1 MNPSNFFS
9 NGVDVNQGNGRFGS
23 WGISVNQG
31 KSSIRILTEV
41 ERMETAG
48 GGHEFQEPGLGVDL
62 KNATTVMTIIGDMMF
77 LAKIKQGE
85 NVGDAGFIKINVD
98 VAKIGLFGS

>member
-1 MNPSNFFS
+1 M
-9 NGVDVNQGNGRFGS
+9 
-23 WGISVNQG
+23 
-31 KSSIRILTEV
+31 
-41 ERMETAG
+41 
-48 GGHEFQEPGLGVDL
+48 DL

-98 VAKIGLFGS
+98 VAKISLFGS